1 MSTCESD
8 GSSLL
13 SDENEQAV
21 ENITQLVRLSD
32 VFLVGPAMLWG
43 STYRGMPVGVRAF
56 LAFSGMTTIAFN
68 GLNYI
73 RIASRQRKGGRCG

>member
-1 MSTCESD
+1 MYECD
-8 GSSLL
+8 DSSLL

-43 STYRGMPVGVRAF
+43 SMYRGMPVGVRAF
-56 LAFSGMTTIAFN
+56 LAFSGITTIAFN
-68 GLNYI
+68 GLNYL
-73 RIASRQRKGGRCG
+73 RITNRKKGGRNG

>member
-1 MSTCESD
+1 MSECGDSA
-8 GSSLL
+8 LL

-43 STYRGMPVGVRAF
+43 SMYRGMPVGVRAF
-56 LAFSGMTTIAFN
+56 LAFSGITTIAFN

-73 RIASRQRKGGRCG
+73 RIANRQRKEGRNG